1 MKKKLLDLLLLTDD
15 VYLRPLRKRRVLL
28 SLCTAAGLVFVLDH
42 AARRGFG
49 FMNNIFAIIT
59 AVVLVLFTGI
69 FSIVM
74 FTWPMTDLAV
84 YLSEG
89 LEKFNVTV
97 KRMKLAKGFLIAAI
111 YTGTVAA
118 FLKIIIYSSVGL
130 GTAEVLSVI
139 ISILASLWAGA
150 MITRCITTV
159 FEETSPRKLMVF
171 GAVSIWYYIT
181 VVQITVFIIKIA
193 YSIIL

>member
-1 MKKKLLDLLLLTDD
+1 MKKIIDLLLLTED

-28 SLCTAAGLVFVLDH
+28 MLCAAAGLVFVLDH

-49 FMNNIFAIIT
+49 FLNNIYTIIT

-74 FTWPMTDLAV
+74 FAWPMTDLAV
-84 YLSEG
+84 YLSGG
-89 LEKFNVTV
+89 LERFNLSV
-97 KRMKLAKGFLIAAI
+97 KRMKLVKGFLIAAI
-111 YTGTVAA
+111 YTGTISAL
-118 FLKIIIYSSVGL
+118 LKIIIYAFADI
-130 GTAEVLSVI
+130 GTAQVLSVLV
-139 ISILASLWAGA
+139 SIAASLWAGA
-150 MITRCITTV
+150 MITRCVTAV
-159 FEETSPRKLMVF
+159 FEETATKRILVF

>member
-28 SLCTAAGLVFVLDH
+28 SLCSAAGLVFVLDH

-49 FMNNIFAIIT
+49 FLNNIYTIIT

-74 FTWPMTDLAV
+74 FAWPITDLAV
-84 YLSEG
+84 YLSDG
-89 LEKFNVTV
+89 LEKFNVSV
-97 KRMKLAKGFLIAAI
+97 KRMKLVKGFLIAVI
-111 YTGTVAA
+111 YTGTLAA
-118 FLKIIIYSSVGL
+118 LLKILIYSSFGI
-130 GTAEVLSVI
+130 GTAEVLAVV
-139 ISILASLWAGA
+139 ISIIATLWAGA

-159 FEETSPRKLMVF
+159 FEETSPKKLLVF